1 MDQNELHSLL
11 PIEAQLLLR
20 RAASTPTIKG
30 DPLAT
35 RRAVDSAIEK
45 VKRDYPNYFQQPK
58 GELIENQN
66 HQSTNSENST
76 DVGSE

>member
-20 RAASTPTIKG
+20 RAASTPIIKG
-30 DPLAT
+30 DPLAK
-35 RRAVDSAIEK
+35 RRAVDIAIEK
-45 VKRDYPNYFQQPK
+45 VKRDYPKYFQKPK

-66 HQSTNSENST
+66 YQSTNSKDST
-76 DVGSE
+76 DVGS